1 MKKGYTEAKLEIVE
15 FGANDVIVTSLDD
28 GYGELSIGTQ
38 GDFD

>member
-1 MKKGYTEAKLEIVE
+1 MKKTYTEAKMEIVE

-28 GYGELSIGTQ
+28 GYGDLSIGIH